1 MIKKECWKVD
11 EKNFV
16 SMRVDFSEDGAE
28 RLVKSNCSYGDFI
41 YFVGFAIMVAA
52 SANEKSIDS
61 VVGDAMRLISNG
73 MIEGID

>member
-1 MIKKECWKVD
+1 MD

-41 YFVGFAIMVAA
+41 YFVGFVIKVVA
-52 SANEKSIDS
+52 SASEKSIDS
-61 VVGDAMRLISNG
+61 VIDDAMRLINNG
-73 MIEGID
+73 MIDGIDREG

>member
-1 MIKKECWKVD
+1 ME

-41 YFVGFAIMVAA
+41 YFVGFAIKVVA
-52 SANEKSIDS
+52 SASEKSIDS
-61 VVGDAMRLISNG
+61 VIDDAMRLINNG
-73 MIEGID
+73 MIDGIDREG

>member
-1 MIKKECWKVD
+1 MK

-41 YFVGFAIMVAA
+41 YFVGFAIKAVA
-52 SANEKSIDS
+52 SASEKSIDS
-61 VVGDAMRLISNG
+61 VIGDAMEIINNG
-73 MIEGID
+73 IIDGID

>member
-1 MIKKECWKVD
+1 ME

-41 YFVGFAIMVAA
+41 YFVGFAIKAVA
-52 SANEKSIDS
+52 SASEKSIAS
-61 VVGDAMRLISNG
+61 VVSDAIRLINSG
-73 MIEGID
+73 AIDGID